1 MPPFVHRLRVRYH
14 ECDQQG
20 RVFNAHYF
28 AYFDIALTELW
39 REAFG
44 SYEQMIR
51 EGYDV
56 VVADASARFK
66 GAAAFDDEIDVAMTI
81 ANLGD
86 TSMTTDIEVLR
97 DGDVLVQGRMVHVW
111 VDATSYEKA
120 PIPERAR
127 ERLRPQVAVREQV
140 VWARRLD
147 DPRLGLELVVELAGP
162 PARVARVH
170 A

>member
-1 MPPFVHRLRVRYH
+1 MPYLHDATRRRRGRTARGPRPTSSCSTPPARLAYRGAPDANYGDEPRGGVAARGARRLLAGREVARAGDRAGRVQRQVEAVMAPFVHRLRVRYH

-28 AYFDIALTELW
+28 AYFDITLTELW

-44 SYEQMIR
+44 SYEQMLR

-81 ANLGD
+81 ANLG
-86 TSMTTDIEVLR
+86 E
-97 DGDVLVQGRMVHVW
+97 
-111 VDATSYEKA
+111 
-120 PIPERAR
+120 
-127 ERLRPQVAVREQV
+127 
-140 VWARRLD
+140 
-147 DPRLGLELVVELAGP
+147 PR
-162 PARVARVH
+162 
-170 A
+170 

>member
-1 MPPFVHRLRVRYH
+1 MAPFVHRLRVRYH

-56 VVADASARFK
+56 VVADASARFQ

-111 VDATSYEKA
+111 VDATSYEKS

-127 ERLRPQVAVREQV
+127 EL
-140 VWARRLD
+140 
-147 DPRLGLELVVELAGP
+147 LAGFS
-162 PARVARVH
+162 
-170 A
+170 

>member
-1 MPPFVHRLRVRYH
+1 ML
-14 ECDQQG
+14 
-20 RVFNAHYF
+20 
-28 AYFDIALTELW
+28 
-39 REAFG
+39 
-44 SYEQMIR
+44 R

-56 VVADASARFK
+56 VVADASARFQ

-120 PIPERAR
+120 PIPQRAR
-127 ERLRPQVAVREQV
+127 ERL
-140 VWARRLD
+140 
-147 DPRLGLELVVELAGP
+147 AGFS
-162 PARVARVH
+162 
-170 A
+170 

>member
-1 MPPFVHRLRVRYH
+1 VAPFVHRLRVRYH

-56 VVADASARFK
+56 VVADAGARFR
-66 GAAAFDDEIDVAMTI
+66 GAAEFDDEIDVAMTI

-86 TSMTTDIEVLR
+86 TSMTTDIEVRR
-97 DGDVLVQGRMVHVW
+97 DGDVLVEGRMVHVW
-111 VDATSYEKA
+111 VDASSYEKA
-120 PIPERAR
+120 QIPEQAR
-127 ERLRPQVAVREQV
+127 EV
-140 VWARRLD
+140 
-147 DPRLGLELVVELAGP
+147 LGAFS
-162 PARVARVH
+162 
-170 A
+170 

>member
-1 MPPFVHRLRVRYH
+1 MAPFVHRLRVRYH

-81 ANLGD
+81 ANLGA

-97 DGDVLVQGRMVHVW
+97 DGDVLVEGRMVHVW

-127 ERLRPQVAVREQV
+127 EL
-140 VWARRLD
+140 
-147 DPRLGLELVVELAGP
+147 LAGFS
-162 PARVARVH
+162 
-170 A
+170 

>member
-1 MPPFVHRLRVRYH
+1 MAPFVHRLRVRYH

-44 SYEQMIR
+44 SYEQMLR

-56 VVADASARFK
+56 VVADASARFQ

-86 TSMTTDIEVLR
+86 TSMTTDIDVLR

-120 PIPERAR
+120 PTPERAR
-127 ERLRPQVAVREQV
+127 ERL
-140 VWARRLD
+140 
-147 DPRLGLELVVELAGP
+147 AGFS
-162 PARVARVH
+162 
-170 A
+170 